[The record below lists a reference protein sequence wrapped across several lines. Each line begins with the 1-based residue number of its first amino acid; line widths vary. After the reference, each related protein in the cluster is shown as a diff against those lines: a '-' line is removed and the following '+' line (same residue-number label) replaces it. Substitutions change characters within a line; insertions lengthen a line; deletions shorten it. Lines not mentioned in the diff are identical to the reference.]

1 MAHRLAGDLAVGV
14 VPPNSVSLLVT
25 RPLAI
30 EFTVV
35 FEDWGRVQRLFEI
48 PT

>member
-1 MAHRLAGDLAVGV
+1 V
-14 VPPNSVSLLVT
+14 VAPNAVSLLVT
-25 RPLAI
+25 RPLAV

-35 FEDWGRVQRLFEI
+35 FEDWGRVIRLFEV